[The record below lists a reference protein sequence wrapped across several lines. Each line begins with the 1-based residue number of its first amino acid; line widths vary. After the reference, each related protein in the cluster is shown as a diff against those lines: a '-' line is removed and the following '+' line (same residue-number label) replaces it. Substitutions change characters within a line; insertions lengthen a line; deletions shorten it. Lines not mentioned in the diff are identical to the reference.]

1 MNLGWEERGG
11 TKIRSLTIRKGP
23 GQDLSQTTCPVP
35 SSGPEMYQSDGE
47 GLGFRGFRGGPAG
60 DKDRE
65 RAQGRQQPQERKK
78 GRREL
83 PREGQ
88 GARQSGGS
96 WSGQGE
102 GLISRRPSWP
112 AAPDRELGKG
122 QPPRGR
128 G

>member
-1 MNLGWEERGG
+1 MGWEEGED
-11 TKIRSLTIRKGP
+11 TKIKSLTTRKGP

-35 SSGPEMYQSDGE
+35 RSGPETYQTDGE

-65 RAQGRQQPQERKK
+65 RAQGRQQPQERKE

-96 WSGQGE
+96 WS